1 MSHIT
6 NKDIEYRPFV
16 LSDEKVVELLIS
28 FRYKYD
34 ENMFLEND
42 SMFYVTGV
50 KPLNQELV
58 NTYVS
63 LDETIKKCN
72 FSEQQLKLIKMIE
85 QSYTYREIE
94 KTLNIQIPNIK
105 KMLNTIYKTIVETN
119 LREWRKVVYTNILD
133 LKTKQCSKCK
143 EILPATNEFFTNK
156 NDAKDGFHPYCK
168 KCKK

>member
-34 ENMFLEND
+34 ENMFLENG
-42 SMFYVTGV
+42 SMFHVTGG
-50 KPLNQELV
+50 KPLNQELIA
-58 NTYVS
+58 TYVS

-85 QSYTYREIE
+85 QGYTCREIE
-94 KTLNIQIPNIK
+94 ETLKLDNSNVIK
-105 KMLNTIYKTIVETN
+105 SLKTIYKTIVSTN
-119 LREWRKVVYTNILD
+119 LREWRKSIYTNKLE

-143 EILPATNEFFTNK
+143 EDLPATDEFYAFDSTNNRFK
-156 NDAKDGFHPYCK
+156 ASCK
-168 KCKK
+168 RCR

>member
-1 MSHIT
+1 
-6 NKDIEYRPFV
+6 
-16 LSDEKVVELLIS
+16 VELLIS

-34 ENMFLEND
+34 ENMFLENG

-85 QSYTYREIE
+85 QGYTHREIE
-94 KTLNIQIPNIK
+94 KVLDIDNKNVK
-105 KMLNTIYKTIVETN
+105 KSLKTIYKTIVDMN
-119 LREWRKVVYTNILD
+119 LREWRKTVYTNILG
-133 LKTKQCSKCK
+133 LKTK
-143 EILPATNEFFTNK
+143 
-156 NDAKDGFHPYCK
+156 
-168 KCKK
+168 